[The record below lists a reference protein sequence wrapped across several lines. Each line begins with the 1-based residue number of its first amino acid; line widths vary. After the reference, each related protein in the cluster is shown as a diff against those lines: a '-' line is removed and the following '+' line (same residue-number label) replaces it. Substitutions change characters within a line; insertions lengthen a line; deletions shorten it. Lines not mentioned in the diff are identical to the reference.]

1 MTILKINQIKLSVDE
16 VAKVSANVSDN
27 GLKRKLIDAVSSKT
41 GMKKEN
47 IRNLEIVKKSIDARK
62 KPEIFYVFSVRI
74 WTDSFPKKLLNNR
87 DVTVLK
93 DVKKYSFEEN
103 GEEILSNR
111 PVIVGFGPAGM
122 FCALMLAE
130 YGYKPMVL
138 ERGMQVDKRIECIEE
153 FWKNGILNP
162 DSNVQFGEGGAGTF
176 SDGKLNTSVSDKQLR
191 NQFVLETLVKFGAG
205 EDILYDAK
213 PHIGTDVLSVIVKNI
228 REYIISKGGE
238 VRFETKVTDFLIDN
252 NTVKGVVVNETETIE
267 SDAVVLAIGH
277 SARDTFEKLYNLG
290 FAMEPK
296 PFAVGVRV
304 EHLQKDIDDVMYGK
318 NHSEVLPPS
327 PYKLTGKT
335 NDGRAV
341 YSFCMCPGGYVVN
354 ASSEEKRMVVNGMSY
369 SDRSGENANSAIVVA
384 VSPED
389 YNATSPIDGVK
400 FQRELEK
407 KAYEAG
413 KGKIPVQRYG
423 DYVEKITTSEFGKV
437 KPNTKGNYNMADIN
451 KIFPDFIN
459 DAIKESIERFS
470 RNIHG
475 FNDKDTVISA
485 VESRT
490 SSPLRII
497 RDDDFVSANYG
508 GLYPCGEGAGY
519 AGGITSAAIDGIKVF
534 EAIAKKYRH

>member
-87 DVTVLK
+87 DVTFLK

-213 PHIGTDVLSVIVKNI
+213 PHIGTDILSVIVKNI

-238 VRFETKVTDFLIDN
+238 VRFETKVTDFLIEN
-252 NTVKGVVVNETETIE
+252 NKVKGVVVNETETIE

-354 ASSEEKRMVVNGMSY
+354 ASSEERRMVVNGMSY
-369 SDRSGENANSAIVVA
+369 SDRTGENANSAIVVA

-389 YNATSPIDGVK
+389 YNATNPIDGVK

-407 KAYEAG
+407 KAYEEG

-423 DYVEKITTSEFGKV
+423 DYVERIITSEFGKV

-451 KIFPDFIN
+451 NIFPDFIN

-497 RDDDFVSANYG
+497 RDDDFVSVNYG